1 MSENNES
8 SYASWLQTLN
18 NQYLFYL
25 STVAFPLAF
34 ILNSISLVVFSRKR
48 FANHTNGLFN
58 IYIDILNN
66 SLFLIAFPFY
76 YSKGIGN
83 DIELWSDLTCKSLN
97 YLLEVSISC
106 NSWLN
111 VLISFD
117 RMVSVVYPHSFKF
130 MKKRKCIYI
139 IFALILVALCLLYT
153 PNLLLKVITVSVN
166 STDVNKTST
175 TTKLCSGSPL
185 LVNIRDGIAL
195 SFTIILPFILM
206 LLFNIILIKSIIKMK
221 RNLNIDRSLRKEEKF
236 ARSILALNFLF
247 FITSLPYLV
256 ALVLLNMF
264 QYSSKSTFSSSDTA
278 IINFC
283 LSIAV
288 SISVYNHG
296 LPCLVNL
303 YFNKVFREEFF
314 NLLSNT
320 KSFLTTTNSIK
331 SSTQNA

>member
-1 MSENNES
+1 MSNDL
-8 SYASWLQTLN
+8 SYISWLQTLN
-18 NQYLFYL
+18 NQYLFYV
-25 STVAFPLAF
+25 STVIFPLAV
-34 ILNSISLVVFSRKR
+34 ILNTTSIVVFSRKR

-58 IYIDILNN
+58 IFIDIANN
-66 SLFLIAFPFY
+66 ILFLSAFPFY
-76 YSKGIGN
+76 YTKAIGN
-83 DIELWSDLTCKSLN
+83 DIELWSDLTCKTLN
-97 YLLEVSISC
+97 YVFKVTVAY

-117 RMVSVVYPHSFKF
+117 RMASVVYPHSFKF

-139 IFALILVALCLLYT
+139 IFALILVTLCLMYT
-153 PNLLLKVITVSVN
+153 PNLLLNVIIINEN
-166 STDVNKTST
+166 STNGNQTSK

-185 LVNIRDGIAL
+185 LVNIRDGIAMI
-195 SFTIILPFILM
+195 FRIILPFILM
-206 LLFNIILIKSIIKMK
+206 LIFNIILIKNLVKTK
-221 RNLNIDRSLRKEEKF
+221 RNLNKERSMRKEEKF
-236 ARSILALNFLF
+236 SRSIIALNFLF
-247 FITSLPYLV
+247 FITTLPYLV